1 MQRRM
6 CRPAVDLNADHH
18 HDHDA
23 STRRSH
29 APFALGDA
37 SVAGRFRRRL
47 AWAPG
52 RHALSCGRIRCL
64 RNAIS
69 GGTAPKRV
77 RRAKGPRKLSL
88 LGHVQH

>member
-23 STRRSH
+23 STRRPH

-47 AWAPG
+47 AWPRKARVILRQDQMSAECDLG
-52 RHALSCGRIRCL
+52 RHCTEACPPRE
-64 RNAIS
+64 
-69 GGTAPKRV
+69 
-77 RRAKGPRKLSL
+77 RAAQAFAA
-88 LGHVQH
+88 GHVQH